1 MLEFRLKSLETFKK
15 MPMQEWGPDL
25 SEIDFDDLTY
35 FQKAS
40 DRPARD
46 WEDVPEKIK
55 ETFERIGIPEAE
67 RAYLAGASAQY
78 ESEVVYH
85 NMKEE
90 YDKLGII
97 LQIRTQLLK
106 STQNSSRSTSQN
118 WFHQQTI
125 NLRPLTLPSGQV
137 VPLFMYLKASRWI
150 FRFKPTSVLT
160 MKQLPSLNVPL
171 SSLMKVPAFTMW
183 KAVRHQPILQ
193 PVFMQPSLKSLHL
206 KELICVIQPFKT
218 GQIAS
223 IIW

>member
-1 MLEFRLKSLETFKK
+1 MTS
-15 MPMQEWGPDL
+15 WVL
-25 SEIDFDDLTY
+25 S
-35 FQKAS
+35 
-40 DRPARD
+40 
-46 WEDVPEKIK
+46 
-55 ETFERIGIPEAE
+55 
-67 RAYLAGASAQY
+67 
-78 ESEVVYH
+78 
-85 NMKEE
+85 
-90 YDKLGII
+90 

-106 STQNSSRSTSQN
+106 STHNSSRSTSQN
-118 WFHQQTI
+118 LFHQQTI
-125 NLRPLTLPSGQV
+125 NLRPLTLPSGQA